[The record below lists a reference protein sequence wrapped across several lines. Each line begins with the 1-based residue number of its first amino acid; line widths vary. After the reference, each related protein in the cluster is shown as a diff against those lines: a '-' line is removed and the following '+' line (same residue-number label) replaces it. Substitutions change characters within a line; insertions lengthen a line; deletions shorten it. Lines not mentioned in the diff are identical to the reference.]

1 MSQLARQSPIQQH
14 MWGFNAPHRCAHCKL
29 RFVDEDELE
38 HHHRRQHGL
47 KLLAVENWNSAER
60 CYGPVS
66 ASPSRTSRV
75 IDFTCLLCGQ
85 RANSR
90 VEVSAHIT
98 RAHFRRV
105 CISCGRLF
113 TNEAALKSH
122 RRNMHDAARVRN
134 APSCGTDASS
144 SSTSSSLEVCAVN
157 EPASVVESGKVD
169 EVPNV
174 DEVPTTSPAQVD
186 CSICQLSQNHPQ
198 DSNGAFSCAHCLWSS
213 LSVSRLKRHHLEKH
227 DDKGEYAQL
236 LLQETPAAATEVEP
250 PAAHGYSASCSRDSF
265 ADRDTESFSGR
276 SSRAES
282 PDLVAGSNDDKIGKA
297 MVPSVAGLAHPH
309 DKKRKERMLAGGKLE
324 MACPSCNFS
333 CTTVLA
339 LRLHHISKHDG
350 TPLQEPH
357 SEDTSRKSAAAKA
370 RPVSRSKTA
379 RSDSKLS
386 SDGSRPNSSR
396 SFTAHG
402 YEHDGFVC
410 SDKSSVESDDEDST
424 STITSAKSPPS
435 DADVSWHPSELSGE
449 ETLQEEEDSSSGSVD
464 NEMSC
469 VSCETCRQRFA
480 SKLSLAVH
488 MNKLHRMSFFCIYC
502 SRSAK
507 RVDLLRLHH
516 QREHRQRPFNYHT
529 LEGLR
534 LVTVNDVDSDES
546 EENDV
551 SKNASFVGKSIRHP
565 ARHRHRAVQKS
576 PPKNSS
582 QQSPVHNSSSE
593 QFRSMPW
600 RRKRPRLLSSSSE
613 ETTDCYEPE
622 TIPTISRCVYNG
634 YRCPKSV
641 RAFRQLIDNV
651 SREFKCSAFTCG
663 FSTDSSS
670 DFENHL
676 KNHNLAD
683 VFCLYC
689 GASVASPRALLTHLE
704 EDHSDL
710 QFQCSKC
717 LYRTAHPMHFRVHFP
732 QAHPLDSV
740 ASIPLSSRGDP
751 PASSSSVQI
760 KEFDPYVCGF
770 PGCLFKNRTRSE
782 FEKHF
787 GEAHADADSFPCG
800 SCTKSCQSVTAL
812 IEHLQE
818 HGFADI
824 ECSYCNF
831 GTEST
836 GAMMLHACYCHS
848 SHETTFWVRSNNLSQ
863 ELLTS
868 SDRGIKYETSCDLSY
883 LTFQQRCCFCPALVS
898 GFQDFQ
904 AHALSKH
911 GLSLSAQELADKL
924 FMSYDYIEAVK
935 HGQCPFCSFAIN
947 DVNRLQQH
955 VLKQELRLTAYVCSS
970 CLRGF
975 DDQVSWQ
982 KHIDNERCSATATLQ
997 LCDTGPLLSWV
1008 LQNLVFKFQRFTCSH
1023 CAEVLRVVSTFRNH
1037 LLRHYTYYP
1046 TTCKLCGQSF
1056 RGIRAKECHMRAVH
1070 GGSGSTEGTDAD
1082 IDAEVARQTIVR
1094 TPHTC
1099 QRCGFQTFN
1108 QTYLEAHGE
1117 KCSLSASSVPALQA
1131 SNDRS
1136 ENGSGTTEEDEDI
1149 PAYYCMHCSVSFM
1162 YLERLLSHGFTQH
1175 GCAYSCSRCYR
1186 GFETKEHFVR
1196 HCRGRACRRPPS
1208 VFNVE
1213 VVKRSS
1219 KRKFFFREIAIDY
1232 DIGNGSY
1239 SSSGEDDEMEECY
1252 YSFYNQDYEPVQGIG
1267 RTYITDEVTG
1277 MKLSVSDIARVLNIN
1292 AYVCVADWKR
1302 KIR

>member
-1 MSQLARQSPIQQH
+1 
-14 MWGFNAPHRCAHCKL
+14 
-29 RFVDEDELE
+29 
-38 HHHRRQHGL
+38 
-47 KLLAVENWNSAER
+47 
-60 CYGPVS
+60 
-66 ASPSRTSRV
+66 
-75 IDFTCLLCGQ
+75 
-85 RANSR
+85 
-90 VEVSAHIT
+90 
-98 RAHFRRV
+98 
-105 CISCGRLF
+105 
-113 TNEAALKSH
+113 
-122 RRNMHDAARVRN
+122 
-134 APSCGTDASS
+134 
-144 SSTSSSLEVCAVN
+144 
-157 EPASVVESGKVD
+157 
-169 EVPNV
+169 
-174 DEVPTTSPAQVD
+174 
-186 CSICQLSQNHPQ
+186 
-198 DSNGAFSCAHCLWSS
+198 
-213 LSVSRLKRHHLEKH
+213 
-227 DDKGEYAQL
+227 
-236 LLQETPAAATEVEP
+236 
-250 PAAHGYSASCSRDSF
+250 
-265 ADRDTESFSGR
+265 
-276 SSRAES
+276 
-282 PDLVAGSNDDKIGKA
+282 
-297 MVPSVAGLAHPH
+297 
-309 DKKRKERMLAGGKLE
+309 MLAGGKLE

-469 VSCETCRQRFA
+469 VSCETCRQ
-480 SKLSLAVH
+480 
-488 MNKLHRMSFFCIYC
+488 
-502 SRSAK
+502 
-507 RVDLLRLHH
+507 
-516 QREHRQRPFNYHT
+516 
-529 LEGLR
+529 
-534 LVTVNDVDSDES
+534 
-546 EENDV
+546 
-551 SKNASFVGKSIRHP
+551 
-565 ARHRHRAVQKS
+565 
-576 PPKNSS
+576 
-582 QQSPVHNSSSE
+582 
-593 QFRSMPW
+593 
-600 RRKRPRLLSSSSE
+600 
-613 ETTDCYEPE
+613 
-622 TIPTISRCVYNG
+622 
-634 YRCPKSV
+634 
-641 RAFRQLIDNV
+641 
-651 SREFKCSAFTCG
+651 
-663 FSTDSSS
+663 STDSSS

-1131 SNDRS
+1131 SND
-1136 ENGSGTTEEDEDI
+1136 
-1149 PAYYCMHCSVSFM
+1149 SVSFM